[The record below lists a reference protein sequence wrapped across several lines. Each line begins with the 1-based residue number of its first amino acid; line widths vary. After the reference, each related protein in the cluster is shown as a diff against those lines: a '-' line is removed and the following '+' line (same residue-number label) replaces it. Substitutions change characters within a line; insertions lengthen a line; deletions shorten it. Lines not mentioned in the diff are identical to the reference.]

1 MCNPPSIKNPPSFDN
16 QKLHVL
22 EQRAMK
28 LIRVLV
34 VDDSSFVRQI
44 LTKGLEADPQIEVV
58 GSAPD
63 VYVARDM
70 ILSKQPDV
78 LTLDIEMPRMNGVKF
93 LRRLMPQY
101 PVPVVIV
108 SSFTKRGAAV
118 TFDALAAGAIDFV
131 LKPSANQPSGIPAMI
146 EEMVEKVKMAAL
158 VDVSHRKAPLTTN
171 RSELLTARFA
181 KSSQQV
187 VAIGAST
194 GGIEALR
201 LVVSQFPSNM
211 PGVVMVQH
219 LLPGFTKIFSERLNE
234 ECAMTVQEATSGDP
248 ILPGKILIAPGG
260 QHMQVRLSAGGYG
273 VECAEGEKV
282 NGHCPSV
289 DVLFR
294 SVAKTVGAKGVG
306 VMLTGMGDDGAEAM
320 VAMRQQGV
328 RTLAQDQKTSA
339 VFGMP
344 NEAYKRGGAEKL
356 VALEEIAP
364 SIIRLLEGGVS

>member
-1 MCNPPSIKNPPSFDN
+1 
-16 QKLHVL
+16 
-22 EQRAMK
+22 MK
-28 LIRVLV
+28 RIRVLV
-34 VDDSSFVRQI
+34 VDDSAFVRQI
-44 LTKGLEADPQIEVV
+44 LTEGLEADPQIEVV

-63 VYVARDM
+63 AYVARDM
-70 ILSKQPDV
+70 ILAKQPDV

-101 PVPVVIV
+101 PVPVIIV
-108 SSFTKRGAAV
+108 SSLTKLGAAV

-131 LKPSANQPSGIPAMI
+131 LKPPANQPDAIPAMI
-146 EEMVEKVKMAAL
+146 EEVVEKVKMAAL
-158 VDVSHRKAPLTTN
+158 VDVSHRKESLTN
-171 RSELLTARFA
+171 RSKLLTAKF
-181 KSSQQV
+181 KKPSQKV

-211 PGVVMVQH
+211 PGVVVVQH

-234 ECAMTVQEATSGDP
+234 ECAMTVQEATSGEP

-260 QHMQVRLSAGGYG
+260 KHMELRPSAGGYA
-273 VECAEGEKV
+273 VECVKGKKV

-294 SVAKTVGAKGVG
+294 SVAENVGANGVG

-328 RTLAQDQKTSA
+328 RTLAQDEKTSA

-364 SIIRLLEGGVS
+364 SIIRLLEGGVF